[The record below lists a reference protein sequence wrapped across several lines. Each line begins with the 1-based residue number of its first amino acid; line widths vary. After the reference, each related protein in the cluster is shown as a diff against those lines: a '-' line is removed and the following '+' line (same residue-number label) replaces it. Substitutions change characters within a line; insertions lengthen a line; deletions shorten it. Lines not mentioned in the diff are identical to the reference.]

1 MLLPLLLAGGNLAAT
16 GSAWAQTADATA
28 ITSSGAIASGVAGA
42 SSTAKQSQ
50 SQLAAGGMAV
60 GNETINSTQAAA
72 NLAQGVPNTYASPL
86 VAAGNDVCLG
96 SLTGG
101 GSGAGFGVT
110 LGMTLEDKSCQLRSY
125 ARSLAILGYPA
136 AAREEICQD
145 PSVRA
150 AMVAAGTPCVADRA
164 SWSPMALADTSTKV
178 SQADTAAPGRQVAS
192 VGAPNPAAPVNQQAA
207 ATDPVDPA
215 DLVDTYLPDAAASD
229 SGGNCHQEYQVFHG
243 WQKVC
248 K

>member
-1 MLLPLLLAGGNLAAT
+1 MGRISTRSIILLPLLLAGGNLAAT
-16 GSAWAQTADATA
+16 GSAWAQS
-28 ITSSGAIASGVAGA
+28 TSSATGTGVGVASSGTGNIGGGA
-42 SSTAKQSQ
+42 T
-50 SQLAAGGMAV
+50 
-60 GNETINSTQAAA
+60 GNTVNNNQAAS
-72 NLAQGVPNTYASPL
+72 NLGKEVPTVFASPL
-86 VAAGNDVCLG
+86 VAGGSDVCLG

-150 AMVAAGTPCVADRA
+150 AMAAAGTPCNVDRG
-164 SWSPMALADTSTKV
+164 SPGPMALADTSTTV
-178 SQADTAAPGRQVAS
+178 SQADTGAPGRQVAS
-192 VGAPNPAAPVNQQAA
+192 ATARSAAAPVSQPVA
-207 ATDPVDPA
+207 ATAPLDPTAV
-215 DLVDTYLPDAAASD
+215 LDTYPPDAADPSD
-229 SGGNCHQEYQVFHG
+229 SAGNCHQDYQVFYG